1 MKLQITLFFTVLLTI
16 TFLSFKSKNEIN
28 NCYIS
33 FKNATNLKAEKPE
46 QKPRNAGNFRT
57 VNTAYGD
64 VEVTS
69 VEGFR
74 IIYNNNKKAPFV
86 NLKVELSDPDSY
98 ETDQKKIIDNLK
110 YLNSGSPG
118 MESEELVEL
127 TFNGYKISGLSRA
140 NIETGST
147 LGIFA
152 MFPGNGVSVYF
163 YFNNAKPGLR
173 NFENV
178 EEYRKQRDI
187 FLDEYTKHLVVCI
200 GK

>member
-1 MKLQITLFFTVLLTI
+1 MKLKITLLFTVLLTI
-16 TFLSFKSKNEIN
+16 AFFSFKSKNEIN
-28 NCYIS
+28 NCYVS
-33 FKNATNLKAEKPE
+33 FKNATNLKADKPD
-46 QKPRNAGNFRT
+46 QRPGNAGNFRT

-74 IIYNNNKKAPFV
+74 ILYNNNKKVPFV

-140 NIETGST
+140 SI
-147 LGIFA
+147 
-152 MFPGNGVSVYF
+152 
-163 YFNNAKPGLR
+163 KP
-173 NFENV
+173 
-178 EEYRKQRDI
+178 
-187 FLDEYTKHLVVCI
+187 VVH
-200 GK
+200 